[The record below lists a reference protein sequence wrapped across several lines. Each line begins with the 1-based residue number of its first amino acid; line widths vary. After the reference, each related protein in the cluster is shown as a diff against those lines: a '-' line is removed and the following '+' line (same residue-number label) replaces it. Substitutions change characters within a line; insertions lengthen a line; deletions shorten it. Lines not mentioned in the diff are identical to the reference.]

1 METNF
6 PTIPEY
12 NSPVRGERADRGEW
26 GLKCIGMF
34 RSYQE
39 IEEYFDKYNITSYLG
54 KTKSD
59 IHPGTLIYEDVR
71 GTNNGDGTYGPAD
84 GKIDTNDYIRLSE
97 RKSNPYSFTLNFG
110 GSYKSFSITAQ
121 LHASW
126 GSKQLIQTDFR
137 QAAANYEYENM
148 PSCFG
153 DMFNYQ
159 DIYDAQGNI
168 TVPANVNAAFPNMRY
183 DINQT
188 PSSFWLV
195 DGTTLA
201 LRNITVAWTLP
212 QKWVKLAGLSNVRL
226 NLTCQNAI
234 NFINP
239 YPNDSWASYGGTY
252 SRYPNLRKITMG
264 INVSF

>member
-1 METNF
+1 
-6 PTIPEY
+6 
-12 NSPVRGERADRGEW
+12 
-26 GLKCIGMF
+26 
-34 RSYQE
+34 
-39 IEEYFDKYNITSYLG
+39 
-54 KTKSD
+54 
-59 IHPGTLIYEDVR
+59 EDVR

-97 RKSNPYSFTLNFG
+97 RSSNPYGFTLNFG
-110 GSYKSFSITAQ
+110 GSYKSFSLTAQ
-121 LHASW
+121 LAASW

-137 QAAANYEYENM
+137 KAASNYEYENM
-148 PSCFG
+148 PSCFA

-159 DIYDAQGNI
+159 NIYDAQGNI
-168 TVPANVNAAFPNMRY
+168 TVPANVDAAFPNMRY
-183 DINQT
+183 SINET

-201 LRNITVAWTLP
+201 LRNVTIAWALP
-212 QKWVKLAGLSNVRL
+212 QKWVKYIGLSNVRL

-239 YPNDSWASYGGTY
+239 YPDDSWASYGGTY